1 MQKLQRNFQNS
12 VCLHL
17 GSGRSG
23 IFTGGSIMHYTGTIW
38 RPPYEASSLLLEA
51 TAGCTH
57 HRCKFCTLYADLP
70 FPFRMARLSDMEED
84 LKEAEELYH
93 HRMGRRMSR
102 VFLTG
107 ANPFVLKYEKLM
119 KIAERIRAYFPEVK
133 TIGSFARVTDIT
145 GKTDEELAALGR
157 AGYDG
162 LTIGMETAD
171 ETALAFMDKGYRAS
185 DILEQCSRLDGAGIH
200 YSFFYLAG
208 ISGAGCAEAGAKATA
223 DVCNRLHPMLI
234 GANMLTVYPD
244 SRLYQEI
251 RQGNWREESET
262 EKYREIR
269 TLVECLK
276 IPVVFAAMGA
286 SNAFQMQGKL
296 PQDRG
301 KLLAFLDDIMENTD
315 ERELRRYRE
324 SVHHL

>member
-1 MQKLQRNFQNS
+1 
-12 VCLHL
+12 
-17 GSGRSG
+17 
-23 IFTGGSIMHYTGTIW
+23 MHYTGTIW
-38 RPPYEASSLLLEA
+38 RPPYEASSLLLQA

-70 FPFRMARLSDMEED
+70 FSFRMSRLSDMEED
-84 LKEAEELYH
+84 LKEAQELYH
-93 HRMGRRMSR
+93 QRMKRRVPR

-107 ANPFVLKYEKLM
+107 ANPFVLKYERLM
-119 KIAERIRAYFPEVK
+119 KIAELIRTCFPDVK
-133 TIGSFARVTDIT
+133 TIGSFARVTDISL
-145 GKTDEELAALGR
+145 KTEEELEALGR

-162 LTIGMETAD
+162 LTIGIETAD
-171 ETALAFMDKGYRAS
+171 EEALAFMDKGYRAA
-185 DILEQCSRLDGAGIH
+185 DIAEQCSRLDRAGIH

-208 ISGAGCAEAGAKATA
+208 ISGAGRGEAGAKATA

-234 GANMLTVYPD
+234 GANMLTVCPD

-251 RQGNWREESET
+251 RQGNWKEESET

-286 SNAFQMQGKL
+286 SNAFQMQSVL
-296 PQDRG
+296 PEDRE
-301 KLLAFLDDIMENTD
+301 KLLAFLDDIIRHAGED
-315 ERELRRYRE
+315 GLRRYRE